1 MFALFAIGA
10 LFAHVVRKGRRDR
23 KSEGH
28 IGFRGARRRSPRRR
42 RKKKKRGMFSRHAP
56 LPRHVSVYRNNGR
69 PALPPAP
76 ALIAHD
82 ELCSSWEI
90 VDPERFNLQLQRSFD
105 KKRLG
110 ARMDPFEMAD
120 TAFRDLVPPQCRF
133 IEGRITNPGQL
144 GLYDLVFRA
153 ALDRLRAEGTID
165 AATYRAFSD
174 EFASWANSL
183 GVAA

>member
-56 LPRHVSVYRNNGR
+56 LPRR
-69 PALPPAP
+69 ALPPAP
-76 ALIAHD
+76 AIIPHD

-90 VDPERFNLQLQRSFD
+90 VDPERFHLQLQRSFD